1 MILLLDNI
9 KIYIMIANKQ
19 GSKKMYEITAYH
31 KTGDVAYNVVANTEQ
46 QMVQEVKDAL
56 RDGFLALVSQ
66 TQTKGE

>member
-1 MILLLDNI
+1 
-9 KIYIMIANKQ
+9 
-19 GSKKMYEITAYH
+19 MYEITAYH
-31 KTGDVAYNVVANTEQ
+31 KTGDVAYNVVVNTEQ